1 MSKRACNVKVG
12 DEYWYRGAHLGTIT
26 AVTTKY
32 TFIYRDKNGNTNSS
46 REYDSMDPVL
56 MPPSRKCVDVEP
68 GDTIEC
74 NAIWR
79 IVSLKRRNE
88 DGFVEFVFA
97 DSTAPQRVI
106 YKNDDLVRIG
116 Y

>member
-1 MSKRACNVKVG
+1 MSKLASEVKVG
-12 DEYWYRGAHLGTIT
+12 DEYWFRGVRLGTIT
-26 AVTTKY
+26 SVTTKY
-32 TFIYRDKNGNTNSS
+32 SFTFRDKNGNTCSS
-46 REYDSMDPVL
+46 KEYDSMDTVP

-79 IVSLKRRNE
+79 IVNLKRRNE